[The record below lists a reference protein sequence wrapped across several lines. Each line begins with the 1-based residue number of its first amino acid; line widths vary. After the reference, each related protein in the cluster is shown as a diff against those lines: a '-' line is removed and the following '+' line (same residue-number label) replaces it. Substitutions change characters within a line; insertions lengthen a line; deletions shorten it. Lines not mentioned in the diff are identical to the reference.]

1 MNITIGELIVWLVV
15 GGLAGSV
22 ASALVTQKK
31 TGFGP
36 WKNLAIGLAGAL
48 IVGLLFNLFRIDLG
62 LGELAVTFDDLIS
75 ALLGSLLLLL
85 GIWLFKKTRG
95 KSKSAPET

>member
-1 MNITIGELIVWLVV
+1 MFTTRAALKVFKCDS
-15 GGLAGSV
+15 LACSC
-22 ASALVTQKK
+22 
-31 TGFGP
+31 
-36 WKNLAIGLAGAL
+36 
-48 IVGLLFNLFRIDLG
+48 RIDLG

-85 GIWLFKKTRG
+85 GIWIFKKTRG